1 VIREGVAASAI
12 LLFILLAALPAAAAA
27 DPLHGGR
34 AAVLY
39 FVEIPL
45 TGGSRAERQPVFGLA
60 ILGRRASETVRV
72 DSRLVRLIE
81 TEAIDAKWLLVGGV
95 AAGVAL
101 LAAQSAS
108 TSGSRTGTDE
118 RPPATCPK
126 PPEC

>member
-1 VIREGVAASAI
+1 MIREGFAASAI
-12 LLFILLAALPAAAAA
+12 LLFSLLAVLPAAAA
-27 DPLHGGR
+27 DPMHGGP

-45 TGGSRAERQPVFGLA
+45 TGVTRAERQPVFGLA
-60 ILGRRASETVRV
+60 IQGRRASERIRV
-72 DSRLVRLIE
+72 DSRLARLIG

-108 TSGSRTGTDE
+108 SSTSRSGTEE
-118 RPPATCPK
+118 RPPASCPK

>member
-1 VIREGVAASAI
+1 MRERIASTATW
-12 LLFILLAALPAAAAA
+12 LLALLAGLPAAAAA

-45 TGGSRAERQPVFGLA
+45 TGATRAERQPVFGLA
-60 ILGRRASETVRV
+60 VQGRRAAETVRV
-72 DSRLVRLIE
+72 DSRLLRLVGA
-81 TEAIDAKWLLVGGV
+81 EAMDAKWLLVGGV

-108 TSGSRTGTDE
+108 SSGSRTGTDE
-118 RPPATCPK
+118 PPGTCPK